1 MKLHNRAVILE
12 SMALALALA
21 VVLAVGTA
29 AAAAPPLTPAAA
41 APAAAEPAPAAAR
54 PSSAQEQYDL
64 KLRELQ
70 EKVVDLKEKIFRT
83 KTRLLIL
90 KEQVLNDAIAE
101 AKAIILHH
109 NDMGGSFK
117 LEQAVYYLD
126 GEKIYFGDS
135 SGPAANDTE
144 VEVFSGNVI
153 PGNHVLSVEMVY
165 RGDSAVFAYLKDY
178 LFKLRANFTFYATK
192 GKISTVRSIGYLK
205 GDITYDLTKRPSVQF
220 KVDQVRFSRD
230 AKAASDD
237 KGAAPGGGASR

>member
-1 MKLHNRAVILE
+1 MKLQNGALTLE
-12 SMALALALA
+12 SMARALVVALA
-21 VVLAVGTA
+21 VALAPGIAAAGAPAAAAPVPAEPTPA
-29 AAAAPPLTPAAA
+29 PAAAAPP
-41 APAAAEPAPAAAR
+41 
-54 PSSAQEQYDL
+54 SAQEQYDL

-135 SGPAANDTE
+135 SGPAASDDE

-165 RGDSAVFAYLKDY
+165 RGDSTVFAYLKDY

-205 GDITYDLTKRPSVQF
+205 GDITHDLTKRPSVQF
-220 KVDQVRFSRD
+220 KVDQVRFSQD
-230 AKAASDD
+230 TKATTDD
-237 KGAAPGGGASR
+237 KGSASGGGASR